1 MRFRRQ
7 LILATFRERPNRFL
21 GVVDI
26 RGEEALCFIPNPG
39 RMEELFHPGSKVYL
53 MEMSSEARKTRY
65 DLILVD
71 LEGILI
77 SVDSRIPNRL
87 VAEGVQAGKMPELQ
101 GLRIEKR
108 EPTFD
113 SSRLDFLLTGDLDR
127 LHLEVKSC
135 TLVKDGTG
143 FFPDAPT
150 ARGSRH
156 LKTLARSLTVGRAA
170 LLFVI
175 QRPDAR
181 SLRPNDATD
190 PGFGQNLREV
200 KGMGVEVYAYNS
212 EVTLEGVSLNQKVP
226 VLLNT

>member
-1 MRFRRQ
+1 M
-7 LILATFRERPNRFL
+7 ILATFRERPNRFL

-135 TLVKDGTG
+135 TLVKNGTG